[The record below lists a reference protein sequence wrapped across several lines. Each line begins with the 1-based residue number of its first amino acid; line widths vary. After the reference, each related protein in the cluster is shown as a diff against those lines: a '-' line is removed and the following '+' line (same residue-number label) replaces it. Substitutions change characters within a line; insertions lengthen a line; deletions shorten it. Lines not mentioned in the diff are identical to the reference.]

1 MKKLVIAILFLL
13 ISSST
18 LPVFAQHHE
27 NPPASLG
34 NRIAVMDFVFPEN
47 IAINEDFT
55 LTMILYDE
63 TNKKNFEQ
71 VSIQLAIYKE
81 GMGKSLMNELFYDKN
96 GEITIDFK
104 HKDFDQPNKRE
115 IKAAVEPIL
124 GGWMKD
130 YGSNIQ
136 ILQNIFSENALYTL
150 KATIVT
156 IDHTRTFISEPIT
169 FTTEIHLG
177 GHGEVSHTEIDIPD
191 WVRNNAKWWSNGE
204 IDDKTFANGI
214 QYMIKEGIIKIPTTE
229 NEQANNEV
237 KIPDWVRNNAKWW
250 SNGEIDDKTFANGI
264 QYLVK
269 IGVIRT

>member
-1 MKKLVIAILFLL
+1 MKRLVAALLVLL
-13 ISSST
+13 ISNSA

-34 NRIAVMDFVFPEN
+34 DRIAVMDFVFPEN
-47 IAINEDFT
+47 IAANEDFT
-55 LTMILYDE
+55 LTLILYDE

-81 GMGKSLMNELFYDKN
+81 GIEKSLMNELFYDKN
-96 GEITIDFK
+96 GEIVINFK

-136 ILQNIFSENALYTL
+136 VLQNMFSENALYTI
-150 KATIVT
+150 KATVVT

-169 FTTEIHLG
+169 FTNEIHIG
-177 GHGEVSHTEIDIPD
+177 GHEQVRHAEIDIPN

-204 IDDKTFANGI
+204 IDDKTFAG
-214 QYMIKEGIIKIPTTE
+214 
-229 NEQANNEV
+229 
-237 KIPDWVRNNAKWW
+237 
-250 SNGEIDDKTFANGI
+250 GI
-264 QYLVK
+264 QYLVTVG
-269 IGVIRT
+269 IILT